1 MISDEM
7 DFDFGRGF
15 IHMPEGGR
23 KRHIG
28 GPEYTGDNNTP
39 DQDRTWDEGEEP
51 DGDS

>member
-7 DFDFGRGF
+7 DFDYGRGF

-28 GPEYTGDNNTP
+28 PVEPYDTNTP